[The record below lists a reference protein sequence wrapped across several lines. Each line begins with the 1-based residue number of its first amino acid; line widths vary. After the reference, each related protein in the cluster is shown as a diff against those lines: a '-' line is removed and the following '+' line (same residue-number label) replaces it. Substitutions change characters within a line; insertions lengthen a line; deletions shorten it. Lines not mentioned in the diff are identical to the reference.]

1 MPGVIVAVAVIQLDI
16 VRIIGN
22 DRTIFAD
29 LIQSVRPG
37 ITELGSQSVPSTDPE
52 ARLQSVIVG
61 GADAVEHQNG
71 AEIGKCSILVK
82 VGDDVELASL
92 AADIT
97 YLKNS
102 RLAEAFLNLQ
112 IVVVEI
118 RYAEVL

>member
-1 MPGVIVAVAVIQLDI
+1 MPGVIVTIAVIQLDI

-22 DRTIFAD
+22 DRAVFAD
-29 LIQSVRPG
+29 LIQGVRPG
-37 ITELGSQSVPSTDPE
+37 ITELGSQSVPSADPE
-52 ARLQSVIVG
+52 ACLQSVIVG

-71 AEIGKCSILVK
+71 AEVRKRAILVK
-82 VGDDVELASL
+82 VGDDVQLASL

-102 RLAEAFLNLQ
+102 CLAEALLNLQ

-118 RYAEVL
+118 RYAEV